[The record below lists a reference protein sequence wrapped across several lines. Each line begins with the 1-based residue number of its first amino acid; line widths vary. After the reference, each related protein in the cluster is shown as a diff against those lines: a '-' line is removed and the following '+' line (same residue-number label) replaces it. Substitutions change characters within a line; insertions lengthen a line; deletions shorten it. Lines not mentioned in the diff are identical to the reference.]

1 LSKQAE
7 PVDWFLVQRAASVL
21 RAGGVVAHATEGVW
35 GLACIPESASA
46 VARILALKNRDPDK
60 GLIVIGDDEDR
71 FEGELAGLGEGA
83 RDEVLDS
90 WPGPVTWLVPNCRFP
105 RWVTGRHETVAVRV
119 PGHAQSRRLCAAV
132 GGPLISTSANPSR
145 RAPARSALAVRQLFR
160 SGIDYLLP
168 GETCGRVVPSV
179 IRDAVSRAVIRRA

>member
-46 VARILALKNRDPDK
+46 VARILALKSRDPDK

-71 FEGELAGLGEGA
+71 FEVELAGLKA
-83 RDEVLDS
+83 VRDEVLDS

-132 GGPLISTSANPSR
+132 GGPLISTSANPSG

-168 GETCGRVVPSV
+168 GETSGRVVPSV
-179 IRDAVSRAVIRRA
+179 IRDAMSGAVIRRA